1 MADGRH
7 CPTGCAM
14 AYEGELRCDSCHR
27 PYLGQVDWTF
37 TMKGG
42 QVVEVVCSEC
52 GGQDGAGKGR

>member
-1 MADGRH
+1 
-7 CPTGCAM
+7 M